1 MVKYCSRW
9 ETNCE
14 IVKHEDTIKKKGRRY
29 VNTEALEYL
38 ETSNAFSLSYLN
50 GLLKGYLFMQG
61 MVELAA
67 KDVL

>member
-29 VNTEALEYL
+29 VNTETLEYL
-38 ETSNAFSLSYLN
+38 ETSNDIFF
-50 GLLKGYLFMQG
+50 KLFKW
-61 MVELAA
+61 AA
-67 KDVL
+67 